1 MVVDMRLAIA
11 GVVDCWRADLSLVP
25 LIGLELFRDMSVM
38 SLLGLQLLLYLGGY
52 FIDGAPVVVHL
63 LLNELTC
70 QNLGLR
76 RQ

>member
-1 MVVDMRLAIA
+1 MVVDMSLAIA
-11 GVVDCWRADLSLVP
+11 GVIDCWRADLS

>member
-1 MVVDMRLAIA
+1 MRLAIA
-11 GVVDCWRADLSLVP
+11 GVIDCWRADLS